1 MAVQLKKIG
10 HVAMRVT
17 DGERAKAFY
26 TKVLGFKVSEEDP
39 VHGGI
44 FMTMGDDFHTLDLSV
59 VADPKDARL
68 PDRSSLGVSHVAFQ
82 VPSYQALRE
91 AYTTLIENNVVVD
104 HATDHMNQRSL
115 YFADPDGNRLEI
127 YYEMPE
133 ALKVFPD
140 GRGDRD
146 EALQVSRK
154 GEPLP
159 SWLQEEWP
167 NAR

>member
-44 FMTMGDDFHTLDLSV
+44 FMTVGDDFHTLDLSV
-59 VADPKDARL
+59 VPDAKDAHL

-82 VPSYQALRE
+82 VPSYPALRE
-91 AYTTLIENNVVVD
+91 AYKTLIENDVIVD
-104 HATDHMNQRSL
+104 HATDH
-115 YFADPDGNRLEI
+115 
-127 YYEMPE
+127 
-133 ALKVFPD
+133 
-140 GRGDRD
+140 
-146 EALQVSRK
+146 
-154 GEPLP
+154 
-159 SWLQEEWP
+159 
-167 NAR
+167 